1 MLFPEFF
8 LFQRPD
14 EFYLIFCN
22 QRKLKNVRNDFS
34 SFAKLLKT
42 NLPEGFR
49 FFAYPM
55 NFAKF
60 RFSYQSFF
68 YCLLPFFIR
77 IYPVSRILPQL
88 HLLFFL
94 FALPLIFFSC
104 NPARKIAEGSYL
116 LTKTKIHNDN
126 RSISE
131 DELKAILKQQPNR
144 KILGVMRFH
153 LRVYNFANRGK
164 ERQWKIWLKS
174 VGEEPVVLDS
184 ALTEKSSRQLNL
196 FLKNKGYFN
205 SVVSD
210 STVYLDN
217 KTAHVHY
224 FIASGTPYTVN
235 KITFSITDN
244 NLLKPVKIANNKTLI
259 KPGVIYDTDVFSRE
273 RERMSDAMK
282 NLGYYNFS
290 KEYIFFRMDSTLEG
304 QKVDVKQIIRNPY
317 KKISVNGKDSL
328 VESRHSIYFIN
339 NIYINSNYNPQQK
352 ISITEDTVMS
362 DGYCFMGASGINF
375 RPEVL
380 IKSIFIKKDDLY
392 GLENVEYTHNRL
404 AALKTFKFISI
415 RFEEIKTEDTL
426 RKYLDCYILLT
437 PAPRQSLTIETEGTH
452 RQGNLGVAGELVY
465 RNKNTFK
472 GAEVLELKFRGGLEV
487 QKLAYDTSESV
498 LWDNQV
504 SEQVGKVVPFNTMEI
519 SPEANLFFPNL
530 LIPFGIG
537 KILRPGSPKTNIIAS
552 YNFQQRLDFSRHIF
566 TGSFG
571 YSGKSSAYNSHSFFP
586 FDISIVEID
595 KTKAFEDRLDQINNP
610 FLKNSFTDHL
620 ISASRY
626 TYAFSNQKG
635 KFSNFMFF
643 RWNSEVAGNVL
654 RLINKSFNT
663 KPDENGAYHLFNKK
677 EENTDTIIPNS
688 GIRYAHYLKTDIDL
702 RFYNNINKH
711 SNVVYRL
718 FFGIGKPLRNFNVLP
733 FEKSYFGG
741 GANGI
746 RAWTAR
752 SLGPGSSQNTSGL
765 TIDKIGDIQLEGN
778 VEYRFD
784 LIKILDGAV
793 FMDAGNVWLLQ
804 KDTTRPNAEFDF
816 NRFYNEIAL
825 GAGIGARLDFNFFI
839 IRFDTGIKVKDP
851 SEPLGEKNGWVI
863 KHFFDDQWKN
873 DYKAIYE
880 RKYPFL
886 NFNLG
891 IGYPF

>member
-1 MLFPEFF
+1 MS
-8 LFQRPD
+8 
-14 EFYLIFCN
+14 
-22 QRKLKNVRNDFS
+22 FS
-34 SFAKLLKT
+34 
-42 NLPEGFR
+42 
-49 FFAYPM
+49 
-55 NFAKF
+55 KF
-60 RFSYQSFF
+60 RFSDNNISFYLLF
-68 YCLLPFFIR
+68 FFFCLLPF
-77 IYPVSRILPQL
+77 
-88 HLLFFL
+88 
-94 FALPLIFFSC
+94 IFFSC
-104 NPARKIAEGSYL
+104 NPARRVAEGSYL

-126 RSISE
+126 KSVSE
-131 DELKAILKQQPNR
+131 EELNSILKQQPNR
-144 KILGVMRFH
+144 KILGIMRFH
-153 LRVYNFANRGK
+153 LRVYNFANKGRD
-164 ERQWKIWLKS
+164 RQWKIWLKS
-174 VGEEPVVLDS
+174 VGEEPVILDS

-205 SVVSD
+205 STVSD
-210 STVYLDN
+210 STVYSDN

-224 FIASGTPYTVN
+224 FITSGSPYTVN
-235 KITFSITDN
+235 KIIFSISDN
-244 NLLKPVKIANNKTLI
+244 NLLKPIKIANNRTLI
-259 KPGVIYDTDVFSRE
+259 KPGVLYDTDVFSRE
-273 RERMSDAMK
+273 RERMANAMK

-290 KEYIFFRMDSTLEG
+290 KEYIFFQMDSSMG
-304 QKVDVKQIIRNPY
+304 GHKVDVKQTIKNPY
-317 KKISVNGKDSL
+317 KKVTVNGRDSL
-328 VESRHSIYFIN
+328 AEWRHGIYFIN
-339 NIYINSNYNPQQK
+339 NIYINSNYSPQQK
-352 ISITEDTVMS
+352 ISNTEDTVMRS
-362 DGYCFMGASGINF
+362 GYCFLGASRMQF

-415 RFEEIKTEDTL
+415 RFEEIKMEDSL
-426 RKYLDCYILLT
+426 RNYLDCYILLT
-437 PAPRQSLTIETEGTH
+437 PAPKQSLTLETEGTH

-472 GAEVLELKFRGGLEV
+472 GAEVFELKFRGGLEV
-487 QKLAYDTSESV
+487 QKLSYDTSESF
-498 LWDNQV
+498 LGDN
-504 SEQVGKVVPFNTMEI
+504 EQVGKVVPFNTVEI
-519 SPEANLFFPNL
+519 SPEATLFFPNL

-537 KILRPGSPKTNIIAS
+537 KILRPSSPKTNIIAS
-552 YNFQQRLDFSRHIF
+552 YNFQQRPDFSRHIF

-571 YSGKSSAYNSHSFFP
+571 YSGKSSVFNSHAFFP
-586 FDISIVEID
+586 FDISIVQIN
-595 KTKAFEDRLDQINNP
+595 KTKEFQEKLDQINNP

-626 TYAFSNQKG
+626 TYTFSNQRG

-643 RWNSEVAGNVL
+643 RWNSEVAGNTL
-654 RLINKSFNT
+654 RLINENLNT
-663 KPDENGAYHLFNKK
+663 VPDENDAYHLFNKK
-677 EENTDTIIPNS
+677 DENTDTVIPNS

-718 FFGIGKPLRNFNVLP
+718 FFGIGKPLKNFNVLP

-793 FMDAGNVWLLQ
+793 FLDAGNVWLLKQ
-804 KDTTRPNAEFDF
+804 DNTRPNAEFDF
-816 NRFYNEIAL
+816 NRFYNEIAI
-825 GAGIGARLDFNFFI
+825 GSGIGARLDFDFFI
-839 IRFDTGIKVKDP
+839 IRFDTGIKIKDP
-851 SEPLGEKNGWVI
+851 SEPLGEKNGWAI
-863 KHFFDDQWKN
+863 KHFFDNQWKSE
-873 DYKAIYE
+873 YKTFYG